1 MLALQTL
8 ALLVPLA
15 SPTPQA
21 EVPAKGSAQRAP
33 LESMLERARAR
44 RDDERRRL
52 QPLIDQAIADFQAQ
66 SAPVSAERRSA
77 LTERLAS
84 FGPEAGPLLVPQ
96 LDPGATDPV
105 ATERARAVADALA
118 RLQGPMVTDPL
129 LAVLASNKDPA
140 RENALTA
147 LETSQEVGRIR
158 PAVLA
163 LFERAGTPELRQ
175 SALRTLIRL
184 GGPENAALYAQVLTQ
199 SDADVVALALRAL
212 ADTRDA
218 SAVQQV
224 RKLVADPAR
233 AQRHAG
239 LLIDYFRGLPDLI
252 DAELI
257 ASFVGAAE
265 KPGDRDARMA
275 IVRSLPDLA
284 GRFGADARKGLERVA
299 ESKDSD
305 LREASLVALV
315 RLGDR
320 NARRE
325 LLEGY
330 DDYVE
335 RNDRFAEAYVR
346 RGDLYLRIEDWD
358 AAIKDYQQALRLTA
372 EDARPQPAAY
382 VGLAR
387 AFARRGK
394 LRDAAESLR
403 KAPLSIT
410 ELRKLADDPDFAE
423 LRASRFSKEAFG
435 I

>member
-15 SPTPQA
+15 GPALQA
-21 EVPAKGSAQRAP
+21 DAASKGTAQRAP
-33 LESMLERARAR
+33 LEGMLERARAR

-66 SAPVSAERRSA
+66 PAPVSAERRAA
-77 LTERLAS
+77 LTDRLAS
-84 FGPEAGPLLVPQ
+84 LGPEAAALLVPQ

-105 ATERARAVADALA
+105 ANERARAVADALA
-118 RLQGPMVTDPL
+118 RLQGPTVTDPL
-129 LAVLASNKDPA
+129 LAVLATDNDAA
-140 RENALTA
+140 RANALIA
-147 LETSQEVGRIR
+147 LETCKEVARIR
-158 PAVLA
+158 PAVLMV
-163 LFERAGTPELRQ
+163 FERAGQAELRQ

-184 GGPENAALYAQVLTQ
+184 GGPENAELYGRVLSQ
-199 SDADVVALALRAL
+199 GEAEEVALALRAL

-218 SAVQQV
+218 SAVREV
-224 RKLVADPAR
+224 RKLAADAAR
-233 AQRHAG
+233 AQRHAD
-239 LLIDYFRGLPDLI
+239 LLIAYFRGLPDQV
-252 DAELI
+252 DAELV

-265 KPGDRDARMA
+265 RAGDREARLA
-275 IVRSLPDLA
+275 IVRVLPDLA
-284 GRFGADARKGLERVA
+284 GRFGADVRKGLERIA

-305 LREASLVALV
+305 LREAALVALV

-320 NARRE
+320 NARRD
-325 LLEGY
+325 LLESY

-335 RNDRFAEAYVR
+335 RNDRFSDAYVR

-372 EDARPQPAAY
+372 DDPRPQPAAY